1 MGMKYIKFL
10 VVLLVTFGLT
20 TLSAETKRYEVK
32 SGIVAYAITHSGDM
46 MGMKMHGSGTAKTA
60 FKEWGNVELHS
71 EESQTVTMGMKQQNN
86 QMTKI
91 ENGMVYTVDFDQK
104 VIYEL
109 RMDTLVN
116 AKDKDLIKTGKET
129 LISMGGK
136 KIGDEKFMGYACEV
150 WEMMKVK
157 VWIHKGVMLKSEA
170 DMMGIKVT
178 TVATKV
184 EFDVSVPDD
193 ALKLIDYPIQKGQ
206 KQQQMNEMPQMTPEQ
221 IQQMQEMMKSFSQ
234 R

>member
-1 MGMKYIKFL
+1 MGMKHIKFL
-10 VVLLVTFGLT
+10 AVLLTIVGLT

-32 SGIVAYAITHSGDM
+32 SGIVEYTINHSGAM
-46 MGMKMHGSGTAKTA
+46 MGMKMQGSGTAKTA

-71 EESQTVTMGMKQQNN
+71 EESETVTMGMKEQDK

-91 ENGMVYTVDFDQK
+91 DNGMVYTVDFDQK

-109 RMDTLVN
+109 RIDALSN
-116 AKDKDLIKTGKET
+116 PEDKDLISTGKEA

-157 VWIHKGVMLKSEA
+157 IWIHKGVMLKSEV
-170 DMMGIKVT
+170 DMMGIKVS

-184 EFDVSVPDD
+184 EFDISVPDD
-193 ALKLIDYPIQKGQ
+193 ALKLLDYPIQKGK

-221 IQQMQEMMKSFSQ
+221 MQQMQDMMKNFSQ

>member
-1 MGMKYIKFL
+1 MGMKHIKL
-10 VVLLVTFGLT
+10 LAVLLIGFGLT

-32 SGIVAYAITHSGDM
+32 SGIIEYTITLSGNM
-46 MGMKMHGSGTAKTA
+46 MGMKMQGSGTAKIA

-71 EESQTVTMGMKQQNN
+71 EESQTNTMGMKEHDK

-91 ENGMVYTVDFDQK
+91 ENGKVYNVDFDQK

-109 RMDTLVN
+109 SVDALAN
-116 AKDKDLIKTGKET
+116 SEDKDLVKTGKEM

-157 VWIHKGVMLKSEA
+157 VWLHKGVMLKSEA
-170 DMMGIKVT
+170 DIMGIKNT
-178 TVATKV
+178 TVATKIKL
-184 EFDVSVPDD
+184 DISVPDD
-193 ALKLIDYPIQKGQ
+193 AFKLPNYPIQKGQ
-206 KQQQMNEMPQMTPEQ
+206 KQEKMPQMTPEQ
-221 IQQMQEMMKSFSQ
+221 MQQMQEMMKNFTQ
-234 R
+234 K